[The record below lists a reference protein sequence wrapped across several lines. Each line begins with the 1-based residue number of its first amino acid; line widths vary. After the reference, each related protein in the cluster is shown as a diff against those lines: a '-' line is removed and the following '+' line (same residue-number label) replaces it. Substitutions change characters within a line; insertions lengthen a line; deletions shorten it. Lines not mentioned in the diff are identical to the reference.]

1 MGLTSAFSVGRTALS
16 AYQAALQVT
25 GQNIANVST
34 PGYTRSTTRLSALPG
49 NITTAGQLGRGVQ
62 VSNIRRQ
69 ISESLQTRLRTA
81 IGDRTS
87 AGIERNALNRI
98 EAVLDPLG
106 DSNLGS
112 LISEFFSSVNDLQN
126 NAENV
131 ATRGIVVNTG
141 VTLSQKIRDIRGD
154 LLAARNEIN
163 QEISTAVQTGDQLAS
178 QIADL
183 NKRIVLAESGSNGQ
197 AAALRDQRDQLLN
210 ELSEIFQVVTR
221 EQPNGAVSVYIG
233 NEALIQF
240 GDSFGLTTRV
250 ETDANGL
257 VSNTIRIRINNG
269 RIDSGSG
276 QIEGLVRARDIH
288 NLEQVERL
296 DELTAALI
304 FQVNKVHSSGQG
316 LDGLTEVTG
325 LNPVLDTT
333 VPLNSPATELDFFPQ
348 TGSFFIDVRDSASGE
363 TVRTQ
368 INVNLDG
375 IGTDTTLDSLVA
387 DIDANVPN
395 LTATILADGRVE
407 LSAAPGF
414 EFTFSDDTSG
424 ALAALGVN
432 TFFTGND
439 SVTIG
444 VNSLISENLNF
455 LAAGRSDLPGDGS
468 NATLLAGVQDVAI
481 ASLGGASL
489 SEYYTTTVA
498 RLAVSSSSASS
509 AAEAADVIFEA
520 LTVQRESLSGVNL
533 DEEALNLIGYQ
544 RAFEGA
550 ARYLNV
556 VDEMLQT
563 LLGLVR

>member
-87 AGIERNALNRI
+87 ANIERNALNRI
-98 EAVLDPLG
+98 EAVLNPLG

-112 LISEFFSSVNDLQN
+112 LVSDFFSSVNDLQN
-126 NAENV
+126 NPENI

-141 VTLSQKIRDIRGD
+141 VTLTQKIRDIRSD

-163 QEISTAVQTGDQLAS
+163 QEITTAVQTGDQLAS

-183 NKRIVLAESGSNGQ
+183 NERIVLAESGSNGQ

-210 ELSEIFQVVTR
+210 ELSEIFEVVTR
-221 EQPNGAVSVYIG
+221 EQPNGAVNVYIG
-233 NEALIQF
+233 NESLIQF
-240 GDSFGLTTRV
+240 GESFGLTTEV
-250 ETDANGL
+250 ETDANGF
-257 VSNTIRIRINNG
+257 VQSTIRLRINNG
-269 RIDSGSG
+269 LIDSGSG

-288 NLEQVERL
+288 NVEQVQRL

-304 FQVNKVHSSGQG
+304 FEVNKIHSSGQG
-316 LDGLTEVTG
+316 LEGFTTVTG
-325 LNPVLDTT
+325 LNPVQDTT
-333 VPLNSPATELDFFPQ
+333 IPLNSPDTELNFFPE
-348 TGSFFIDVRDSASGE
+348 TGSFFIDVRDAASGE

-375 IGTDTTLDSLVA
+375 IGADTTLDSLVS
-387 DIDANVPN
+387 DINTNVPN

-407 LSAAPGF
+407 FAADAGF

-424 ALAALGVN
+424 TLAALGVN
-432 TFFTGND
+432 TFFTGYD
-439 SVTIG
+439 SLTAD
-444 VNSLISENLNF
+444 VNPLIAGNLNL

-468 NATLLAGVQDVAI
+468 NATLLAGVQDLAV

-489 SEYYTTTVA
+489 NEHYTTTVA
-498 RLAVSSSSASS
+498 NLAVSSSSATS
-509 AAEAADVIFEA
+509 AAEASEVIFEA

-533 DEEALNLIGYQ
+533 DEEALSLISYQ

>member
-87 AGIERNALNRI
+87 ANIERDALNRI
-98 EAVLDPLG
+98 EAVLNPLG
-106 DSNLGS
+106 DTNLGS
-112 LISEFFSSVNDLQN
+112 LVSEFFGAVNDLQN
-126 NAENV
+126 NPENI

-141 VTLSQKIRDIRGD
+141 VTLTQKIRDIRSD

-163 QEISTAVQTGDQLAS
+163 QEITTAVQTGDQLAS

-183 NKRIVLAESGSNGQ
+183 NERIVLAEAGSNGQ

-210 ELSEIFQVVTR
+210 ELSEIFEVVTR
-221 EQPNGAVSVYIG
+221 EQPNGAVNVYIG
-233 NEALIQF
+233 NESLIQF
-240 GDSFGLTTRV
+240 GESFGLTTEV
-250 ETDANGL
+250 ETDANGF
-257 VSNTIRIRINNG
+257 VQSTIRLRINNG
-269 RIDSGSG
+269 LIDSGSG
-276 QIEGLVRARDIH
+276 QIEGLVRARDTH
-288 NLEQVERL
+288 NVEQVQRL

-304 FQVNKVHSSGQG
+304 FEVNKIHSSGQG
-316 LDGLTEVTG
+316 LEGFTTVTG
-325 LNPVLDTT
+325 LNAVQDTT
-333 VPLNSPATELDFFPQ
+333 IPLNSPDTQLNFFPE
-348 TGSFFIDVRDSASGE
+348 TGSFFIDVRDAASGE

-375 IGTDTTLDSLVA
+375 IGADTSLDSLVA
-387 DIDANVPN
+387 DINANVPN
-395 LTATILADGRVE
+395 FTATILADGRVE
-407 LSAAPGF
+407 FAADAGF

-424 ALAALGVN
+424 TLAALGVN
-432 TFFTGND
+432 TLFTGYD
-439 SVTIG
+439 SLTAD
-444 VNSLISENLNF
+444 VNPLIAGNLNL
-455 LAAGRSDLPGDGS
+455 LAAGRSNLPGDGS
-468 NATLLAGVQDVAI
+468 NATLLAGVQDIAV

-489 SEYYTTTVA
+489 NEHYTATIA
-498 RLAVSSSSASS
+498 NLAVSSSSATS
-509 AAEAADVIFEA
+509 AAEASDVIFEA

-533 DEEALNLIGYQ
+533 DEEALSLISYQ

>member
-34 PGYTRSTTRLSALPG
+34 PGYTRSTTRLAALPG

-87 AGIERNALNRI
+87 ANIERNALNRI
-98 EAVLDPLG
+98 EAVLNPLG

-112 LISEFFSSVNDLQN
+112 LVSDFFSSVNDLQN
-126 NAENV
+126 NPENI

-141 VTLSQKIRDIRGD
+141 VTLTQKIRDIRSD

-163 QEISTAVQTGDQLAS
+163 QEITTAVQTGDQLAS

-183 NKRIVLAESGSNGQ
+183 NERIVLAESGSNGQ

-210 ELSEIFQVVTR
+210 ELSEIFEVVTR
-221 EQPNGAVSVYIG
+221 EQPNGAVNVYIG
-233 NEALIQF
+233 NESLIQF
-240 GDSFGLTTRV
+240 GESFGLTTEV
-250 ETDANGL
+250 ETDANGF
-257 VSNTIRIRINNG
+257 VQSTIRLRINNG
-269 RIDSGSG
+269 LIDSGSG

-288 NLEQVERL
+288 NVEQVQRL

-304 FQVNKVHSSGQG
+304 FEVNKIHSSGQG
-316 LDGLTEVTG
+316 LEGFTTVTG
-325 LNPVLDTT
+325 LNPVQDTT
-333 VPLNSPATELDFFPQ
+333 IPLNSPDTELNFFPE
-348 TGSFFIDVRDSASGE
+348 TGSFFIDVRDAASGE

-375 IGTDTTLDSLVA
+375 IGADTTLDSLVA
-387 DIDANVPN
+387 DINTNVPN

-407 LSAAPGF
+407 FAADAGF

-424 ALAALGVN
+424 TLAALGVN
-432 TFFTGND
+432 TFFTGYD
-439 SVTIG
+439 SLTAD
-444 VNSLISENLNF
+444 VNPLIAGNLNL

-468 NATLLAGVQDVAI
+468 NATLLAGVQDLAV

-489 SEYYTTTVA
+489 NEHYTTTVA
-498 RLAVSSSSASS
+498 NLAVSSSSATS
-509 AAEAADVIFEA
+509 AAEASEVIFEA

-533 DEEALNLIGYQ
+533 DEEALSLISYQ

>member
-87 AGIERNALNRI
+87 ANIERDALNRI
-98 EAVLDPLG
+98 EAVLNPLG
-106 DSNLGS
+106 DTNLGS
-112 LISEFFSSVNDLQN
+112 LVSEFFSAVNDLQN
-126 NAENV
+126 NPENI

-141 VTLSQKIRDIRGD
+141 VTLTQKIRDIRSD

-163 QEISTAVQTGDQLAS
+163 QEITTAVRTGDQLAS

-183 NKRIVLAESGSNGQ
+183 NERIVLAEAGSNGQ
-197 AAALRDQRDQLLN
+197 AAALRDQRDQLLS
-210 ELSEIFQVVTR
+210 ELSEIFEVVTR
-221 EQPNGAVSVYIG
+221 EQPNGAVNVYIG
-233 NEALIQF
+233 NESLIQF
-240 GDSFGLTTRV
+240 GESFGLTTEV
-250 ETDANGL
+250 ETDANGF
-257 VSNTIRIRINNG
+257 VQSTIRLRINNG
-269 RIDSGSG
+269 LIDSGSG

-288 NLEQVERL
+288 NVEQVQRL

-304 FQVNKVHSSGQG
+304 FEVNKIHSSGQG
-316 LDGLTEVTG
+316 LEGLTTVTG
-325 LNPVLDTT
+325 LNAVQDTT
-333 VPLNSPATELDFFPQ
+333 IPLNSPDTQLNFFPE
-348 TGSFFIDVRDSASGE
+348 TGSFFIDVRDAASGE

-375 IGTDTTLDSLVA
+375 IGADTTLDSLVA
-387 DIDANVPN
+387 DINANVPN
-395 LTATILADGRVE
+395 FTATILADGRVE
-407 LSAAPGF
+407 FAADAGF

-424 ALAALGVN
+424 TLAALGVN
-432 TFFTGND
+432 TFFTGYD
-439 SVTIG
+439 SLTAD
-444 VNSLISENLNF
+444 VNPLIAGNLNL
-455 LAAGRSDLPGDGS
+455 LAAGRSNLPGDGS
-468 NATLLAGVQDVAI
+468 NATLLAGVQDIAV

-489 SEYYTTTVA
+489 NEYYTTTIA
-498 RLAVSSSSASS
+498 NLAVSSSSATS
-509 AAEAADVIFEA
+509 AAEASDVIFEA

-533 DEEALNLIGYQ
+533 DEEALSLISYQ